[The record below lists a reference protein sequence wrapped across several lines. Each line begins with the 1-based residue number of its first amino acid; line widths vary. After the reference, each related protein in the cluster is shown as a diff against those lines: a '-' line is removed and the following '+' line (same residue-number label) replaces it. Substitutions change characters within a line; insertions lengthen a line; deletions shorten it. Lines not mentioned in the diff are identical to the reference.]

1 MTNSRRKNEMGF
13 SLTELVVVVG
23 IIALLGAFS
32 LPAIASY
39 YRNYQVN
46 GAGRS
51 VASEI
56 ATARM
61 KAISRNVNQGVT
73 FQIVDNNSYRYIV
86 EDENPDL
93 MGPLYDLPP
102 NLRFVPPPAAADTG
116 FRFNRLGMVC
126 RFGSSAACPAQP
138 AAVCAAAEAG
148 RCAQAP
154 GNYVLWDPVASRY
167 RVTIVHNQTG
177 VTRNIDVAFG
187 GRILQ

>member
-1 MTNSRRKNEMGF
+1 MTKNEVGF

-23 IIALLGAFS
+23 IIALVSAFS

-46 GAGRS
+46 GAGRG

-56 ATARM
+56 AAARM

-73 FQIVDNNSYRYIV
+73 FQIIDNNSYRFIV

-102 NLRFVPPPAAADTG
+102 QVRFQTAGAADAG

-126 RFGSSAACPAQP
+126 RGVAAPAGCGVLPPVTCSAL
-138 AAVCAAAEAG
+138 EAT
-148 RCAQAP
+148 RCAQSP
-154 GNYVLWDPVASRY
+154 GNYVFWDSANARY
-167 RVTIVHNQTG
+167 RITIVHTMTG
-177 VTRNIDVAFG
+177 VTRNVDVAFG
-187 GRILQ
+187 GRVLVQ

>member
-1 MTNSRRKNEMGF
+1 MTNSRRKNEDGF

-23 IIALLGAFS
+23 IIALVSAFS

-46 GAGRS
+46 GAARN

-56 ATARM
+56 NTARM

-73 FQIVDNNSYRYIV
+73 FQVIDNNSYRYIV

-93 MGPLYDLPP
+93 MGTLYDLPP
-102 NLRFVPPPAAADTG
+102 NVRFQTALAADGG

-126 RFGSSAACPAQP
+126 RAGSSATCPALP
-138 AAVCAAAEAG
+138 AVTCSAAEAS
-148 RCAQAP
+148 RCAQSP
-154 GNYVLWDPVASRY
+154 GNYVLWDTANARY
-167 RVTIVHNQTG
+167 RITIVHAMTG

-187 GRILQ
+187 GRVLAQ